1 MFLQPMS
8 LFSTGNVHLEKFHK
22 NEDRLWILNEYKRT
36 EDIVT
41 IDLLKFELAMTDVYL
56 GVYAYIIKYKQIN

>member
-1 MFLQPMS
+1 MS

-22 NEDRLWILNEYKRT
+22 NEDGLWILNEYKST
-36 EDIVT
+36 EDIMT

-56 GVYAYIIKYKQIN
+56 